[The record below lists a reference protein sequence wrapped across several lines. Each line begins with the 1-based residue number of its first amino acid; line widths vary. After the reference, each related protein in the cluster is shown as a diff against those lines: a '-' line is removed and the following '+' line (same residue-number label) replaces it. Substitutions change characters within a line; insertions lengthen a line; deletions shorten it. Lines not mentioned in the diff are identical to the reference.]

1 MQRYLAFIAAAMC
14 LLFVVPVSA
23 QDSTLIEYGQ
33 TVTGEI
39 TNQFFEVPY
48 SFTGQQGD
56 VIVIEMQRVDIFGDF
71 TSPALILL
79 DEAYNMLGTGQGYD
93 KVVLITVLPADATY
107 NILATRQDGRAGTS
121 VGEYSLRLLKL
132 QPLSFDQPVRAALSN
147 KETNYF
153 MIEGLNSFDL
163 VYKKLSGDFNPEVS
177 LHILGDNEMLEQ
189 VGSLYGPYIASGTL
203 GINDRSLS
211 NHLYLVIV
219 REQTYS
225 YSFDEVTAD
234 YTLTLVEP

>member
-1 MQRYLAFIAAAMC
+1 MAGYVTIEAQALTQAIAAIVAAGGSEGEEPLQVAGSLVGANLAGHDSHGVGMIPRYVDA
-14 LLFVVPVSA
+14 LLEGGLLPNRQPSIKLDA
-23 QDSTLIEYGQ
+23 G
-33 TVTGEI
+33 
-39 TNQFFEVPY
+39 
-48 SFTGQQGD
+48 
-56 VIVIEMQRVDIFGDF
+56 
-71 TSPALILL
+71 ALL
-79 DEAYNMLGTGQGYD
+79 
-93 KVVLITVLPADATY
+93 V
-107 NILATRQDGRAGTS
+107 
-121 VGEYSLRLLKL
+121 
-132 QPLSFDQPVRAALSN
+132 DQPVRAALSN

-153 MIEGLNSFDL
+153 MIEGLNSCDL